1 MSHTSF
7 AQLNISEEMLAA
19 VSSMGFYEATPVQ
32 AQAIPI
38 IKSGRDLIAK
48 SQTGTGKTIAFGLP
62 VIENLITDED
72 KTTVQALIVC
82 PTRELALQVADE
94 MRKLANHKEGAAITT
109 VYGGVPIERQI
120 VRLRHSNIVIGT
132 PGRILD
138 HIERRTLKLKNLRTL
153 ILDEADEMLSMG
165 FKEEIED
172 ILKSVPEERQT
183 LLFSATMPPAIMAIT
198 DKYLRDPEEI
208 SIDSGKVTLDSI
220 EQRYITMPEGEKNE
234 YLLAF
239 LSKYKPKRSI
249 IFCNTKLMSDNMM
262 IFLKEKGY
270 ECDVIHSDI
279 RQSQRIATM
288 YDFKSGKTP
297 VLIATD
303 IAARGIDVSDVDY
316 VINYDIPQTTEYYVH
331 RIGRTGRAG
340 RFGMSV
346 TLCAGKRQVIELKN
360 IAHAVKS
367 DITELKIKVE
377 KQTAVKGDIMD
388 NMRQALGSRIE
399 SKYKKA
405 VDALMSEGYSPEDIA
420 AAAMQ
425 LCFSGEM
432 AKPEESKILS
442 GSTDM
447 KAKNHS
453 KESEK
458 LIISIG
464 KKHKAQPHTILAAIA
479 GATGISGEMI
489 GKIDIFDDHTL
500 VEVPKD
506 LVFEMIDSLG
516 SLRIGGKPVNCEL
529 YIGNKGK
536 TSKPNKPNKPNKPA
550 KKPSYNKKKR

>member
-1 MSHTSF
+1 
-7 AQLNISEEMLAA
+7 
-19 VSSMGFYEATPVQ
+19 
-32 AQAIPI
+32 
-38 IKSGRDLIAK
+38 
-48 SQTGTGKTIAFGLP
+48 
-62 VIENLITDED
+62 
-72 KTTVQALIVC
+72 
-82 PTRELALQVADE
+82 
-94 MRKLANHKEGAAITT
+94 
-109 VYGGVPIERQI
+109 
-120 VRLRHSNIVIGT
+120 
-132 PGRILD
+132 
-138 HIERRTLKLKNLRTL
+138 
-153 ILDEADEMLSMG
+153 
-165 FKEEIED
+165 
-172 ILKSVPEERQT
+172 
-183 LLFSATMPPAIMAIT
+183 
-198 DKYLRDPEEI
+198 
-208 SIDSGKVTLDSI
+208 
-220 EQRYITMPEGEKNE
+220 
-234 YLLAF
+234 
-239 LSKYKPKRSI
+239 
-249 IFCNTKLMSDNMM
+249 
-262 IFLKEKGY
+262 
-270 ECDVIHSDI
+270 
-279 RQSQRIATM
+279 
-288 YDFKSGKTP
+288 
-297 VLIATD
+297 
-303 IAARGIDVSDVDY
+303 
-316 VINYDIPQTTEYYVH
+316 
-331 RIGRTGRAG
+331 
-340 RFGMSV
+340 MSV